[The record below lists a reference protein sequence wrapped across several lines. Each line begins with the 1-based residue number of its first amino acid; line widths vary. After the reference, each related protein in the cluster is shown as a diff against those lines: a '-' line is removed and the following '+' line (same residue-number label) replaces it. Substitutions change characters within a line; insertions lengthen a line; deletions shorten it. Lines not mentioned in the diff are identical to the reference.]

1 VVAVLVV
8 GVAVAAYPAGTHL
21 SGPATSGSGSQ
32 LENRTTAVPP
42 YYSDLQ
48 VWFCRR
54 RCRRSASREGRERHA
69 YQVAAGIPEVLAQLP
84 CYCLAIG

>member
-8 GVAVAAYPAGTHL
+8 GVDVAAYPAGTHL

-32 LENRTTAVPP
+32 LENRTAAVPP

-48 VWFCRR
+48 GVVLPATLPPERVPRGQGAPCV
-54 RCRRSASREGRERHA
+54 SGSR
-69 YQVAAGIPEVLAQLP
+69 QDS
-84 CYCLAIG
+84 